1 MQKCCLFQGR
11 SIANKARGTKGKR
24 RTEGPGRKEIFSHF
38 RRQPVAGTRAACVF
52 LPGELPLRNAEL
64 PALYQS
70 VKERSNWQ
78 LGLIS
83 FVEILLTR
91 FALTLVPGAQNQY
104 WGGFLIV
111 P

>member
-1 MQKCCLFQGR
+1 MQKCCHFQGG
-11 SIANKARGTKGKR
+11 SIANKERGTKGKR
-24 RTEGPGRKEIFSHF
+24 WREAPGRKEISFCF
-38 RRQPVAGTRAACVF
+38 LRQSVAGTRAACEF
-52 LPGELPLRNAEL
+52 LPGELPLRNAKL
-64 PALYQS
+64 PGLYQS

-78 LGLIS
+78 LGLIA

-104 WGGFLIV
+104 WGSFLIV